1 MAVKKVTPKKATKR
15 SSSKKRFDLQQ
26 FLHYFYWVLAIV
38 SVLGAAGVVG
48 FYAGYNQAKDEN
60 GKSLFR
66 KRIME
71 VLDENEEEYFEF
83 LDKHISRHMKLLGLG
98 EKGAENA

>member
-1 MAVKKVTPKKATKR
+1 MAVKKVTPKKSTKR

-48 FYAGYNQAKDEN
+48 FYAGYNQAKE
-60 GKSLFR
+60 
-66 KRIME
+66 
-71 VLDENEEEYFEF
+71 
-83 LDKHISRHMKLLGLG
+83 
-98 EKGAENA
+98 ENACVITEHKKETRKLQQKITRLTNKTAKH